1 MVKLTT
7 FSVLG
12 GCDKTVPAELMG
24 AVSANT
30 PAIQVHIFKNNP
42 GKKNCTDPPL
52 QLVVGPML
60 TGSHAGV
67 RVGACTDCRRYWASY
82 RAGDVDIEELGRVNN
97 ELVPGSGVGVTLF
110 MSYLS

>member
-1 MVKLTT
+1 
-7 FSVLG
+7 
-12 GCDKTVPAELMG
+12 
-24 AVSANT
+24 
-30 PAIQVHIFKNNP
+30 
-42 GKKNCTDPPL
+42 
-52 QLVVGPML
+52 ML